1 MLKLLDS
8 REEYYLFAYTKLYEV
23 CMFYFEAKSKTNDG
37 HHSVRM
43 ALRLSDFLEVRV
55 KFVTRIRTI
64 RFYKLDLPHF
74 FKNKGQ

>member
-8 REEYYLFAYTKLYEV
+8 REEDYLLDYTKLYKV

-43 ALRLSDFLEVRV
+43 RLSDFLEVRI
-55 KFVTRIRTI
+55 KFVRRIR
-64 RFYKLDLPHF
+64 RLGF
-74 FKNKGQ
+74 